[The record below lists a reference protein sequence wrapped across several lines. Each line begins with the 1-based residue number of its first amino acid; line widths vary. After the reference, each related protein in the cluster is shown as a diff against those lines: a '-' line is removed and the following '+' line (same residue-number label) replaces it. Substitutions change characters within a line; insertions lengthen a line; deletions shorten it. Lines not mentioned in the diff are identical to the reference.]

1 LSLPPKAR
9 PFATLFD
16 APNQALD
23 ASLQERKNN
32 CLRDENRCNLGHFA
46 TEVEML
52 EAWVDDLKLG
62 LEVQLGQQ
70 IEEQALF
77 SVEWSLR

>member
-1 LSLPPKAR
+1 
-9 PFATLFD
+9 
-16 APNQALD
+16 
-23 ASLQERKNN
+23 
-32 CLRDENRCNLGHFA
+32 
-46 TEVEML
+46 ML